1 MNSKIS
7 NGKGHLVIKHSPH
20 LLLRLYVIMYGLL
33 VSLSLTN
40 RAKYNFP
47 TATCPNGYSSGRRPR
62 RSCNGRRKKKFRLR
76 SCGKRN

>member
-33 VSLSLTN
+33 VSLSLS
-40 RAKYNFP
+40 P
-47 TATCPNGYSSGRRPR
+47 TEQNIIFRQQPVPMDILLDGVQDAVATVVEKRSSV
-62 RSCNGRRKKKFRLR
+62 
-76 SCGKRN
+76 